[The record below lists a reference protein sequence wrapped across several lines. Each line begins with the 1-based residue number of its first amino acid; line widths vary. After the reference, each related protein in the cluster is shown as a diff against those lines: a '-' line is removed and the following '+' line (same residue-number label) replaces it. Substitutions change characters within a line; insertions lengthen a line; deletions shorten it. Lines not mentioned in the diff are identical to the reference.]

1 MFFAVEEAPEELI
14 HGGGLITAGAVID
27 AQMEGHDSRIA
38 GTVVGCWY
46 LVVGCVGRGTM
57 LKEAAMTITLDLP
70 PETEANLVA
79 QAKARGLSLDAF
91 LKTIIT
97 THAAV
102 VEAAKLV
109 EDSPR
114 AQRDLDSVIDELFD
128 AVQLPPGIGEGA
140 MRRENWYR

>member
-1 MFFAVEEAPEELI
+1 
-14 HGGGLITAGAVID
+14 
-27 AQMEGHDSRIA
+27 
-38 GTVVGCWY
+38 
-46 LVVGCVGRGTM
+46 
-57 LKEAAMTITLDLP
+57 MTITLDLP